1 MFRKIAEV
9 LEQKLIN
16 YLQVFHKIRVLENPS
31 KYNLSYSKG
40 ITYRRVPLH
49 WLWILLA
56 KILQKKNSTAV
67 FFFRVW
73 RKFFRVDVKNNSCW
87 IAQNILSEKVRQVK
101 QRRGGETRVAMKLQK
116 KTKKAIKKALMQTFS
131 RYFKWNLS

>member
-16 YLQVFHKIRVLENPS
+16 YLQAFYKIGVLENPS

-49 WLWILLA
+49 
-56 KILQKKNSTAV
+56 
-67 FFFRVW
+67 
-73 RKFFRVDVKNNSCW
+73 
-87 IAQNILSEKVRQVK
+87 
-101 QRRGGETRVAMKLQK
+101 
-116 KTKKAIKKALMQTFS
+116 
-131 RYFKWNLS
+131 

>member
-1 MFRKIAEV
+1 MYTRLNVFPFLMNLHEHLSQFRKIAEV

-49 WLWILLA
+49 
-56 KILQKKNSTAV
+56 
-67 FFFRVW
+67 
-73 RKFFRVDVKNNSCW
+73 
-87 IAQNILSEKVRQVK
+87 
-101 QRRGGETRVAMKLQK
+101 
-116 KTKKAIKKALMQTFS
+116 
-131 RYFKWNLS
+131 